1 MRPDPSKDSTDVS
14 PTRYRLQSEIGRGGL
29 GRVVEATDSV
39 LKRDVAV
46 KLVIDDLPLDLR
58 ARFIREAELTARL
71 EHPNVVPVH
80 DFGVLRDEL
89 GKRQMFLCMKRVRGR
104 DLGQVVRQLARGEAK
119 AVAAWSRARLLRVF
133 QDICLG
139 VAYAHAQGVLHRDL
153 KPANVMIGDFGEVLI
168 VDWGLAKELTA
179 VGEVADDAVR
189 AAAPQRSPGTG
200 ELTLEGSVLG
210 TPAYMPPEQA
220 EGRLADMDERSDV
233 YSLGAI
239 LFELLTLRPPVEG
252 QSVDEVITKVIS
264 GVLRAPSAVE
274 RPAAASPVPAEL
286 DAIVL
291 KAMARAP
298 ADRYAGA
305 LALHDEVQLF
315 LEGVKERERR
325 AREAAERA
333 GAGGR
338 ERERARELEARIQE
352 AAKGLKRLGQAVK
365 KHAPLSEKKP
375 LWEAEDELERLE
387 EERIAALARA
397 EAEYGQALVVDPEC
411 SAAVDGRC
419 GMVIDRYLAAEKKR
433 DRREMFL
440 QRKTLE
446 GLDRGGRHLARLDAP
461 GTLALRAFAFD
472 CGCLAPVKG
481 GEWGLA
487 SHEVTVPWRDGG
499 PQPQLPLADADY
511 AVPALTA
518 NGPGARFGHAAGCPR
533 REITGAT
540 VEVARYEDRGRRLV
554 AVPGAASGTTPFGP
568 VALPQGSYLVTIRA
582 EGFAE
587 VLLPVRMDR
596 AAAWSQE
603 VNLYRRAEIPR
614 GFRYV
619 PGGPYIAGGEY
630 TDGGEESVLATRDLF
645 IDERPVTAG
654 EYIEFLNELCL
665 TGREEE
671 ALRRQPREGETRLL
685 KFSGGE
691 FQSGEEPPLTSKEFP
706 VIGVSWDDA
715 LAWLSW
721 RSRKDGRP
729 WRLVNTFESEKAAR
743 GVDGRLWPWG
753 DRYDA
758 TFSNTNSS
766 HPGSPRLVPAG
777 SFEGDTSPY
786 GIRDLAGNA
795 QTWCLDSPFA
805 PFRAYRCFR
814 GGAWS
819 NNEYDARAAVR
830 KAGPPATATSFSG
843 IRACVA
849 PWRWPYEAT
858 SRDTR

>member
-1 MRPDPSKDSTDVS
+1 MAKDPSRDSTDVPRS
-14 PTRYRLQSEIGRGGL
+14 RYRLRSEIGRGGL
-29 GRVVEATDSV
+29 GRVVEATDDV

-46 KLVIDDLPLDLR
+46 KLVLDNLPLELR

-80 DFGVLRDEL
+80 DFGMLRDEL
-89 GKRQMFLCMKRVRGR
+89 GKRQLFLCMKRIRGR
-104 DLGQVVRQLARGEAK
+104 DLGQVVREVAKGEAK
-119 AVAAWSRARLLRVF
+119 AVATWSRARLLRVF

-139 VAYAHAQGVLHRDL
+139 TAYAHAQGVLHRDL

-168 VDWGLAKELTA
+168 VDWGLAKEMA
-179 VGEVADDAVR
+179 VVGEADGGAAPVPPAGVAD
-189 AAAPQRSPGTG
+189 
-200 ELTLEGSVLG
+200 LTLDGAILG

-239 LFELLTLRPPVEG
+239 LFELLSLRPPVEG
-252 QSVDEVITKVIS
+252 LSLDEVISKVRT
-264 GVLRAPSAVE
+264 GTLRAPSAVE
-274 RPAAASPVPAEL
+274 RPPHVTAPIPPEL

-291 KAMARAP
+291 RAMALRKE
-298 ADRYAGA
+298 DRFQTA
-305 LALHDEVQLF
+305 LQLHDEVQLF
-315 LEGVKERERR
+315 LEGVRERERR

-333 GAGGR
+333 AAGRR
-338 ERERARELEARIQE
+338 ERERAKELAARIEE
-352 AAKGLKRLGQAVK
+352 AAKGVKRLAKAVK
-365 KHAPLSEKKP
+365 KHAPVEEKKP
-375 LWEAEDELERLE
+375 LWEAEEELGRLE
-387 EERIAALARA
+387 EERIAAEARA
-397 EAEYGQALVVDPEC
+397 EAEFGQALVVDAGC
-411 SAAVDGRC
+411 AAAVDGRC
-419 GMVIDRYLAAEKKR
+419 EMVVERYLAAEKKR

-446 GLDRGGRHLARLDAP
+446 SLDRAGGHLAALDAP
-461 GTLALRAFAFD
+461 GTLELRAFAFE

-481 GEWGLA
+481 GEWGVV
-487 SHEVTVPWRDGG
+487 SQEVTAPWRDGG
-499 PQPQLPLADADY
+499 PRPDLPLEDADY
-511 AVPALTA
+511 AVPQMTA
-518 NGPGARFGHAAGCPR
+518 NAAGARFGHAPDCPR
-533 REITGAT
+533 REVTGAT
-540 VEVARYEDRGRRLV
+540 IEVARYEERGRRLV
-554 AVPGAASGTTPFGP
+554 AVPGAASGATPFGP

-582 EGFAE
+582 EGFSD

-596 AAAWSQE
+596 GAAWRQD

-619 PGGPYIAGGEY
+619 PGGPYVAGGEY
-630 TDGGEESVLATRDLF
+630 TDGGEETVLATRDLF

-654 EYIEFLNELCL
+654 EYIEFLNELCI

-671 ALRRQPREGETRLL
+671 ALRRQPREGEQRLL

-691 FQSGEEPPLTSKEFP
+691 FTSGDEPPLTSKEFP
-706 VIGVSWDDA
+706 VIGVTWDDA
-715 LAWLSW
+715 LAWLAW
-721 RSRKDGRP
+721 RSKRDGRP
-729 WRLVNTFESEKAAR
+729 WRLVNTFEGEKAAR

-753 DRYDA
+753 NHYDA

-766 HPGSPRLVPAG
+766 HPGAPRLVPAG
-777 SFEGDTSPY
+777 SYEGDTSPY

-819 NNEYDARAAVR
+819 NNEFDARAAVR
-830 KAGPPATATSFSG
+830 KAGPPSTSTSFSG

-849 PWRWPYEAT
+849 PWRWPYAA
-858 SRDTR
+858 RD